1 MMIMFISLFSVPDE
15 SLNDDLTINLW
26 VEQVGDVVR
35 ADLTIS
41 EPSLVLENHDIKI
54 QILKKYWS
62 QDSSKVLNCC
72 LAAGL
77 KGALTPGF
85 ILISPVFHL
94 SCDSEQPVEV
104 LLTVSHSL
112 VTPSEDQL
120 K

>member
-1 MMIMFISLFSVPDE
+1 MTLLYEYLKF
-15 SLNDDLTINLW
+15 
-26 VEQVGDVVR
+26 EQVGDVVR

-41 EPSLVLENHDIKI
+41 EPSLVLEDHDIKI

-62 QDSSKVLNCC
+62 QDSSKVLSCC

-77 KGALTPGF
+77 KGRGGSSGF
-85 ILISPVFHL
+85 ILISPMFYL

-104 LLTVSHSL
+104 LLTVPHSL
-112 VTPSEDQL
+112 ATPSEDQL